1 MRTHGTLIKWND
13 DRGFGFIAPA
23 SGSDELFVHISAFPR
38 DSTRPHVGELISF
51 ETEARNDGKKCAVR
65 ILRPRSKTTSHQARH
80 RESSASKRNLLSA
93 VLSLLAV
100 GAIGVYGYTRFTSP
114 HSTVK
119 AEYLTETAATA
130 PIQNFRCDGRT
141 HCSQMTSCAEAVYFL
156 QHCPNTQMDGNHDGE
171 PCEQQWCN

>member
-1 MRTHGTLIKWND
+1 MRTHRTLIKRD
-13 DRGFGFIAPA
+13 DERGLRFIAPA
-23 SGSDELFVHISAFPR
+23 SGGDVLFVHISAFPR
-38 DSTRPHVGELISF
+38 DSRRPHVGEIISF
-51 ETEARNDGKKCAVR
+51 EIEAGNDGKKGAVR
-65 ILRPRSKTTSHQARH
+65 ILCPGSNTTSHQARH
-80 RESSASKRNLLSA
+80 RESSASMRNLLSPF
-93 VLSLLAV
+93 LGLLAL

-119 AEYLTETAATA
+119 AEYLTEPVATA